1 MNRSIVVLEEP
12 IPNARHRTGKGR
24 EYTPTAT
31 LEARHRIRMAW
42 MELHGTAPE
51 KGDVAFDVQVYL
63 PRPAGHYGTGR
74 NAQRLRPSAP
84 PRPSGARYDWDNF
97 GKLASD
103 ALLRLAFQDD
113 GQIVDGRVRK
123 WYADDGAPRWVVTVA
138 GLS

>member
-1 MNRSIVVLEEP
+1 MNRSITVAELP

-31 LEARHRIRMAW
+31 LEARHRIRVEW
-42 MELHGTAPE
+42 MERHGLTPE
-51 KGDVAFDVQVYL
+51 KGPVEFDVQVYL
-63 PRPAGHYGTGR
+63 PRPTGHYGTGR
-74 NAQRLRPSAP
+74 NASVLRPSAP
-84 PRPSGARYDWDNF
+84 RRPSGARYDWDNF

-123 WYADDGAPRWVVTVA
+123 WYADDCAPGWVICVKSA
-138 GLS
+138 S